1 MAEIPRKSLPNIIAS
16 QIAAQILDGTYKSGY
31 QLPAE
36 RDLIK
41 QFGVSRSTLR
51 EALISLEEINL
62 IESRHGVGRF
72 IAELNEKNIATA
84 HKLAAEVDSQSAGT
98 HVRLTSKDSPEGPRR
113 LPVTPEKPLIIPNLK
128 KDRFGTFSFISWW
141 EREKVEKAKVMI
153 VGAGALGNEVIKNLA
168 LMGVVYIFI
177 VDFDT
182 IELANLSRSVLFRES
197 DSGRKKAEV
206 AAARSKE
213 LNPNVHVQ
221 YFHGDI
227 TTALGL
233 GVFRRMDVI
242 IGCLDN
248 REARLAVNRFSYW
261 INKPWVDGAIQEFLG
276 LARVFVPGEGACF
289 ECTLTEIARRDL
301 SIRYSCPLLARENI
315 LLGKV
320 PTTPTIAS
328 IIAGVQ
334 SQEALKIIHDK
345 PIDPGKVFHFNG
357 MTNQVHTT
365 AYTPLKD
372 CESHWTYGDIT
383 ELPLRVDTTTL
394 DNIVEIAHRDLG
406 PEAVVE
412 LDQELIVSLSCPQCG
427 TREEV
432 LQPISEVGFNRA
444 HCPVCGL
451 LRETEMT
458 HAIHGDENYLSRT
471 LASIG
476 VPPLH
481 ILRAY
486 NSEEYRFYE
495 MNGDLPDALHFN
507 HFERPS
513 SESPIKLTGHIK
525 LKDKVTLKKRTKI
538 TLHEP
543 GIKISSQQEEDDE
556 QPERSIKIKP
566 ASQQNE
572 EDEQPE
578 QLIKIKAGSQ
588 QEDDDTKPERSNKIK
603 TGSQQE
609 GDNAQPDQSIK
620 LKAGNQKEEVNEQ
633 SERSIKIKADGQ
645 QDDDDAQP
653 EQSIK
658 IHADT
663 KQNEDS
669 AQPERSIKIKA
680 DSQQES
686 DDAQPERTIKLKT
699 NSQQKEKDEQT
710 EKSIKIK
717 ADGGKKD
724 VESS

>member
-72 IAELNEKNIATA
+72 IAELNEKNLSQANKMA
-84 HKLAAEVDSQSAGT
+84 SDAESQLDT
-98 HVRLTSKDSPEGPRR
+98 PRVRLTSEDSPEGPRR

-128 KDRFGTFSFISWW
+128 KDRLGTFSLISWW
-141 EREKVEKAKVMI
+141 EREKVADAKVMV
-153 VGAGALGNEVIKNLA
+153 VGAGALGNEVVKNLA
-168 LMGVVYIFI
+168 LMGVGHIFI

-182 IELANLSRSVLFRES
+182 IELANLSRSILFRES

-206 AAARSKE
+206 AAARVKE
-213 LNPNVHVQ
+213 INPNVHVQ

-289 ECTLTEIARRDL
+289 ECTLTEQARRDL
-301 SIRYSCPLLARENI
+301 SIRYSCPFLARENI

-328 IIAGVQ
+328 IIAGIQ

-345 PIDPGKVFHFNG
+345 PIEPGKVLHFNG
-357 MTNQVHTT
+357 MTNEVHTT
-365 AYTPLKD
+365 AYTPVED

-383 ELPLRVDTTTL
+383 ELPFRADTTTL
-394 DNIVEIAHRDLG
+394 DDMLQIAHRDLG
-406 PEAVVE
+406 PEAVIE
-412 LDQELIVSLSCPQCG
+412 LDQELILSLNCPQCG
-427 TREEV
+427 THEEI

-444 HCPVCGL
+444 HCSVCGL

-458 HAIHGDENYLSRT
+458 HTIQGDENFLSRT

-486 NSEEYRFYE
+486 NTEEYRFYE
-495 MNGDLPDALHFN
+495 LNGDLQEALHFN

-513 SESPIKLTGHIK
+513 SEAPIKLTGLIK
-525 LKDKVTLKKRTKI
+525 LKDRVVLKKRPNI
-538 TLHEP
+538 TIHEP
-543 GIKISSQQEEDDE
+543 GIKITGSKEGDEQQEQAIKIMADGDKEDEQQEQVIKIMTDSSKDDE
-556 QPERSIKIKP
+556 QQEQVIKIMADSSKD
-566 ASQQNE
+566 
-572 EDEQPE
+572 DEQQE
-578 QLIKIKAGSQ
+578 QAIKIMADSSKDDEQ
-588 QEDDDTKPERSNKIK
+588 QEQT
-603 TGSQQE
+603 
-609 GDNAQPDQSIK
+609 
-620 LKAGNQKEEVNEQ
+620 
-633 SERSIKIKADGQ
+633 IKIM
-645 QDDDDAQP
+645 
-653 EQSIK
+653 
-658 IHADT
+658 
-663 KQNEDS
+663 
-669 AQPERSIKIKA
+669 A
-680 DSQQES
+680 DSS
-686 DDAQPERTIKLKT
+686 
-699 NSQQKEKDEQT
+699 
-710 EKSIKIK
+710 
-717 ADGGKKD
+717 KKD
-724 VESS
+724 AELS